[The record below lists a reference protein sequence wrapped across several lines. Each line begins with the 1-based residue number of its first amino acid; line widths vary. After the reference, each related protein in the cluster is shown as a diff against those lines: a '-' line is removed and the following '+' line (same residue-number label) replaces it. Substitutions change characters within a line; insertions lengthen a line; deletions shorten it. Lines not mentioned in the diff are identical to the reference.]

1 MLDAI
6 KRMFKSEKSGDI
18 AKNRLKVVIM
28 QDRTTFTPVMMER
41 LREDLMKVFTK
52 YLEIDS
58 EGLEFNLERED
69 EQVGLSIS
77 IPIKKV
83 KTDAETLL
91 SGDDEK

>member
-6 KRMFKSEKSGDI
+6 KKMFKSEKSGDI

-28 QDRTTFTPVMMER
+28 QDRTTFTPVMMEK
-41 LREDLMKVFTK
+41 LRKDLMDVFSK

-58 EGLEFNLERED
+58 EGLEFNLDRED

-83 KTDAETLL
+83 KNNIDDL
-91 SGDDEK
+91 SSDSDEE